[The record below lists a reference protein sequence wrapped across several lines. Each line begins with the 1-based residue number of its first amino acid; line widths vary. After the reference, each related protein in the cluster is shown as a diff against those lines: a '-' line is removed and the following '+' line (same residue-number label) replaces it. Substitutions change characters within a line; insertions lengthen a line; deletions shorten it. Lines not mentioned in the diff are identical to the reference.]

1 MLERCNEMLTA
12 IVFNLHLHLP
22 SHVVRNTKIHLCRC
36 REEQWICCRRV
47 DDKFA
52 IKMVSGMINNNIRLP
67 PSVVAISSL

>member
-1 MLERCNEMLTA
+1 MLEKCNEMLIA
-12 IVFNLHLHLP
+12 IVFNLP